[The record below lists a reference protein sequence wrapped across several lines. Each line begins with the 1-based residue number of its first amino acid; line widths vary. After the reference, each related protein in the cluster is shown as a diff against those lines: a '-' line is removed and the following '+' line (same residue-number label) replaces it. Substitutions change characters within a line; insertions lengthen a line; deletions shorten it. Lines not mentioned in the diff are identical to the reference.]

1 MCSDP
6 EDPTPTCDGSGTP
19 PPSTNPGGNGGGGGG
34 GDEEESNPGL
44 CAIYG
49 EGCGG
54 GKALAMPFN
63 PYGESD
69 RGLCSKD
76 WAECIYAGSMDLNE
90 LTLAYKMYTG
100 YEVSQTYPI
109 ARFFQDASTQVANNE
124 FGHALIAYTR
134 SNDGTYNLRYA
145 NGNLIPTDISSLIG
159 LMTLENT
166 LRAAQENL
174 MLYYDR

>member
-76 WAECIYAGSMDLNE
+76 WAECIYAGSMDL
-90 LTLAYKMYTG
+90 A
-100 YEVSQTYPI
+100 V
-109 ARFFQDASTQVANNE
+109 
-124 FGHALIAYTR
+124 IAYTR

-145 NGNLIPTDISSLIG
+145 NGDLIPTDISSLIG